1 MPGRQCPGDQAFRKT
16 TQILARSPA
25 LGLRQPPP
33 PCHPPFC
40 RAESVPLRLGRDLL
54 SPSSPKEPEPRQC
67 LAPAQP
73 PLAQNHLQNVDR
85 SNPLQCRAPSPQSTP
100 TRLLDLSAS
109 KILTPTI
116 FPLKTDRKST
126 EDCLSLGFFS
136 LVPFS
141 TAPWCEPHSPG
152 IIERRTRA

>member
-1 MPGRQCPGDQAFRKT
+1 MELGIVRGSIDPHFVDDFE
-16 TQILARSPA
+16 PA
-25 LGLRQPPP
+25 VSEPAQGIGMT
-33 PCHPPFC
+33 
-40 RAESVPLRLGRDLL
+40 LRLGRDLL
-54 SPSSPKEPEPRQC
+54 SASSPKEPESCQC
-67 LAPAQP
+67 LDPARS

-126 EDCLSLGFFS
+126 DHG
-136 LVPFS
+136 
-141 TAPWCEPHSPG
+141 G
-152 IIERRTRA
+152 IPLP